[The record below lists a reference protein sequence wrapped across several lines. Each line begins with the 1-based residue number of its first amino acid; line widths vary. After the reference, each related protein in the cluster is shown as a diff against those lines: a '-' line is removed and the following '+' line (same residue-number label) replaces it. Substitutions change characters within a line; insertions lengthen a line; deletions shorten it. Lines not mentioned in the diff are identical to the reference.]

1 MTSNDCGLSGKNG
14 SGSQSNGLMIL
25 LLACV
30 VGWLVGWL
38 VVLLHLTWE
47 KPQSH
52 AKKGVVVV
60 ARTLSEAQRTET
72 FPFRAPVI
80 PDHQDIG
87 SSSCHLARCFRVHIQ
102 NCLRRICLENDARSR
117 SHGLSIELNVRVVDE
132 QPIIHV
138 HAP

>member
-1 MTSNDCGLSGKNG
+1 VWL
-14 SGSQSNGLMIL
+14 
-25 LLACV
+25 

-38 VVLLHLTWE
+38 VSCASSFNLGEATIACKE
-47 KPQSH
+47 RC
-52 AKKGVVVV
+52 VVVV